1 MPAEQETLLPASPP
15 SHPLE
20 AKGLRRRLKA
30 MKRFR
35 KEVLAAKALRL
46 EDQILELVTAG
57 TAWANP
63 STPCPPAGA
72 NELSPVSLDEYH
84 RLVKLLEHSRREYD
98 ELIDFMQS
106 EQAAAT
112 NTHLSA
118 DDATIASPIV
128 ALAAS
133 SLGSA
138 HPKLPRPLAVD
149 VNLLHRQVEYLEGE
163 LERALVVDDDK
174 QAEERNLRD
183 QIEVLRTQL
192 LESRHETIEL
202 RIQNAD
208 LHERHQK
215 KQTELSWEQRKEQ
228 LLLEL
233 EAEVSKNPAL
243 RSETERIRV
252 VIETSQREISGL
264 QEQVAARDR
273 EIDELKMLLN
283 EQSSVTENLA
293 VGAQA
298 IAGLLDADEFIR
310 EEREKLRTMQLEWEE
325 KLRTAEIEISMERAR
340 IARERLEFEYLKTQ
354 AVDVPEAEGELN
366 EITGK
371 TYPPRPR
378 RWLSRLGLRDE

>member
-1 MPAEQETLLPASPP
+1 LREAER
-15 SHPLE
+15 
-20 AKGLRRRLKA
+20 LRRRLKA

-35 KEVLAAKALRL
+35 KEVLTAKAVRL
-46 EDQILELVTAG
+46 ENQILELVTAG
-57 TAWANP
+57 TAWASP
-63 STPCPPAGA
+63 STPHPSVEVA
-72 NELSPVSLDEYH
+72 ELNSISSEEH
-84 RLVKLLEHSRREYD
+84 QRLVKLLEHARREYD

-106 EQAAAT
+106 EQAAPVNAT
-112 NTHLSA
+112 AAARNANTP
-118 DDATIASPIV
+118 SPIV
-128 ALAAS
+128 AIAAK
-133 SLGSA
+133 SLVPA
-138 HPKLPRPLAVD
+138 HPKLPRPLPVD
-149 VNLLHRQVEYLEGE
+149 VNLLHRQIEYLEGE
-163 LERALVVDDDK
+163 LERAFAVDDDK

-208 LHERHQK
+208 LCERHQK

-228 LLLEL
+228 LLIEL
-233 EAEVSKNPAL
+233 EGEVSKNPAL
-243 RSETERIRV
+243 RSEAERIRV

-310 EEREKLRTMQLEWEE
+310 EERDKLRTMQLEWEE

-340 IARERLEFEYLKTQ
+340 LARERLEFEYLKTQ
-354 AVDVPEAEGELN
+354 VVDVSDAEGEAN
-366 EITGK
+366 DMTGK
-371 TYPPRPR
+371 TDSPRPR
-378 RWLSRLGLRDE
+378 RWLSRLGLREE